1 MYVHRSA
8 LASRGYYDNSR
19 RISQTD
25 DGDCFALPITSAAVD
40 QLTTPNTA
48 GSNHQPHETLPPL
61 PNDSSSYTVFN
72 GASYILT
79 VVDLPL
85 SKKSVASASN
95 SHEVLKTS
103 VQRLLSKWKESSL
116 DDKERNE
123 LLSELPTSWE
133 RHGDLV
139 VLPARTFIYPEWR
152 RIIIDDSHLVW
163 RTVAEGLRCKRL
175 ARDSEIAP
183 DKYRSSGAELLLGS
197 DPWVEH
203 VDNGVKYVFD
213 VTRIMFSSGN
223 ITEKL
228 RIAQF
233 DCHDETVVDLFAGVG
248 YFTLPY
254 LVHARAR
261 VVHACEWNEA
271 AVEGLRRGLAANG
284 VEERCVVHVGDCREV
299 CPRGLADRVN
309 LGLVPSSEVGW
320 PAACAALRPD
330 RGGWLHIHGNVRCKP
345 GEDFRV
351 PRNPWEEEEREDR
364 RERERKKVVETD
376 EGDEGERRL
385 SEEERGKKLE
395 EDEGDDGERFGE
407 EERGKEDVTIPGGSE
422 IKRNRKIQSDYARAL
437 AMQSTGNG
445 LTVNECYINPM
456 LQEKASPLGSEPN
469 SRVAEE
475 AVQRSR
481 SSGDATNVPELR
493 RAARHYWEEYIVQ
506 RIGRLL
512 LQGNP
517 LGEGRRWEVR
527 VGGMECVKSYAP
539 CVDHLVADVECR
551 PIPNI

>member
-25 DGDCFALPITSAAVD
+25 DGNCFALPITSAAVD

-48 GSNHQPHETLPPL
+48 ASNHQPHETLPPL

-85 SKKSVASASN
+85 SKKSVASASS
-95 SHEVLKTS
+95 SHQVLKNS
-103 VQRLLSKWKESSL
+103 VQRLLSKRKESSL

-123 LLSELPTSWE
+123 MLSELPTSWE

-139 VLPARTFIYPEWR
+139 VLPAPTFKSREWT

-163 RTVAEGLRCKRL
+163 RTVAEALWCRRL
-175 ARDSEIAP
+175 ARDSEIVP

-233 DCHDETVVDLFAGVG
+233 DCRDETVVDLFAGVG

-330 RGGWLHIHGNVRCKP
+330 RGGWLHVHGNVRCKP

-351 PRNPWEEEEREDR
+351 PRNPWEEEREDR
-364 RERERKKVVETD
+364 RERKRKKVVETN
-376 EGDEGERRL
+376 EGDEGERL
-385 SEEERGKKLE
+385 VEEERGKN
-395 EDEGDDGERFGE
+395 ED
-407 EERGKEDVTIPGGSE
+407 KTIPGGTE
-422 IKRNRKIQSDYARAL
+422 IKRNGKIQSDYAHAL
-437 AMQSTGNG
+437 AMQSTENG
-445 LTVNECYINPM
+445 ITVNECFINPM
-456 LQEKASPLGSEPN
+456 LQEGASPLGSEPN

-475 AVQRSR
+475 AVQRRR
-481 SSGDATNVPELR
+481 SSAGDAMNMPELR
-493 RAARHYWEEYIVQ
+493 RAARHYWEEYVVQ
-506 RIGRLL
+506 RIGHLL
-512 LQGNP
+512 SQGNP

-527 VGGMECVKSYAP
+527 VGGVECVKSYAP
-539 CVDHLVADVECR
+539 CVDHLVADMECR
-551 PIPNI
+551 PIPSV